1 VPPGSD
7 RPRANRVGRAMTDGD
22 GDIRIERRGRLGL
35 VTLDRQPA
43 MNALTHAMV
52 LAMRAALDAFA
63 VDPAVA
69 VVAVTA
75 APGRAFCAG
84 GDIRQVYEMGRAGD
98 PSRNLFFRDE
108 YRLNAL
114 IERYP
119 KPYVALVDGVCMGG
133 GVGLSAHGP
142 HRVATE
148 RLVFAMPEVAIGFF
162 PDVGGTYILSHMP
175 SGLGFYL
182 GLTGTS
188 IRLADAHLAGFVTDA
203 VEPQSIPAILDR
215 LAETGD
221 VEAAL
226 AGRTVPVGDAPL
238 APRLA
243 VIERAFAAR
252 EVGEILRR
260 LDAETGEH
268 AAFAAET
275 AATMRSRS
283 PTSLELTFHALG
295 RARTMS
301 FAECMVMEY
310 RLLCRILD
318 GHDFYEGVRAAIVDK
333 DRRPRWRPAELEDLE
348 VLDIEAHFRPPAGG
362 DIVLD

>member
-1 VPPGSD
+1 
-7 RPRANRVGRAMTDGD
+7 MTDDD

-52 LAMRAALDAFA
+52 RRMRAALDAFA
-63 VDPAVA
+63 ADPAVA

-84 GDIRQVYEMGRAGD
+84 GDIRQVYAMGRAGD

-148 RLVFAMPEVAIGFF
+148 RLTFAMPEVAIGFF
-162 PDVGGTYILSHMP
+162 PDVGGTYVLSRMP
-175 SGLGFYL
+175 SDLGLYL
-182 GLTGTS
+182 GLTGAS
-188 IRLADAHLAGFVTDA
+188 IRLADARLAGFVTDTVAPEALPA
-203 VEPQSIPAILDR
+203 VIGR

-221 VEAAL
+221 VDAAL
-226 AGRTVPVGDAPL
+226 AGHTLPAGPAPL
-238 APRLA
+238 AGRLA
-243 VIERAFAAR
+243 AIARAFSADD
-252 EVGEILRR
+252 VGDILAR
-260 LDAETGEH
+260 LDGETGEH
-268 AAFAAET
+268 GAFSAET
-275 AATMRSRS
+275 AATIRARS
-283 PTSLELTFHALG
+283 PTSLKLTLQALR
-295 RARTMS
+295 RARHLD
-301 FAECMVMEY
+301 FAGCMVMEY
-310 RLLCRILD
+310 RVLCHILE
-318 GHDFYEGVRAAIVDK
+318 GHDFDEGVRAAVIDK
-333 DRRPRWRPAELEDLE
+333 DRRPCWRPATLDE
-348 VLDIEAHFRPPAGG
+348 VAAADIEAYFRPPAGG